1 MFYLPGCLF
10 FADWKEKRREKR
22 YRGSAFAAGARSP
35 RARPARGGVSRR
47 PPSAAGAGPAAAPPA
62 ALPRAPA
69 PFAAA
74 PPRAARAPTGYQPR
88 RRPSPCARGSV
99 GPSARRT
106 PLGTHSLLPLLPQL
120 HRQPRSGPSPGPA
133 PFTRPAAPRPAQRGE
148 KAAASAR
155 GTAPGPAP
163 SHHPF
168 PTPPTPGE
176 GLPLWGTALGLR
188 APLVAPHPHVRV
200 ANATREPG
208 RSWRGGRA
216 ALKVNRGGSRAHY
229 PATDRMHRP
238 FPKPSKGPRSLQEG
252 GRERVPCLG
261 NINKALCRRLESAH
275 DPHTALHAETKFP
288 RLCDSNWT
296 LEEVWILT
304 SAPPLPRCLSP
315 PSYLTALCLSFPPPV
330 I

>member
-22 YRGSAFAAGARSP
+22 YRGSAFAAGARLP
-35 RARPARGGVSRR
+35 RVRPARGGVSRR
-47 PPSAAGAGPAAAPPA
+47 PPSAAGAGPAAAAAPPA

-106 PLGTHSLLPLLPQL
+106 PLGTHCLLPLLPQL

-133 PFTRPAAPRPAQRGE
+133 PFTRPAAPRPAERGE

-168 PTPPTPGE
+168 PTPRPTEKGY
-176 GLPLWGTALGLR
+176 
-188 APLVAPHPHVRV
+188 
-200 ANATREPG
+200 
-208 RSWRGGRA
+208 RSGGRPWGSARRWWRLTRTCGWQRPPENLGA
-216 ALKVNRGGSRAHY
+216 AGVGAGQL
-229 PATDRMHRP
+229 
-238 FPKPSKGPRSLQEG
+238 
-252 GRERVPCLG
+252 
-261 NINKALCRRLESAH
+261 
-275 DPHTALHAETKFP
+275 
-288 RLCDSNWT
+288 
-296 LEEVWILT
+296 
-304 SAPPLPRCLSP
+304 
-315 PSYLTALCLSFPPPV
+315 
-330 I
+330 